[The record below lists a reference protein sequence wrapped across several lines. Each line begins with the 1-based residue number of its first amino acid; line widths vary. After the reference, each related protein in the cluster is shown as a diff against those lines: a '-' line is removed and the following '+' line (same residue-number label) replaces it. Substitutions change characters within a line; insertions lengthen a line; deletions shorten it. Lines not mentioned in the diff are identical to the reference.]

1 MKLFFTFEVKK
12 MIDEIRLQ
20 VKTALEELFKEAK
33 LEKGDLVVI
42 GCSTSEVMGQ
52 KVGTYSTLDVGRAIA
67 DVAYELTKER
77 GLYLAAQ
84 CCEHL
89 NRAVIVEREA
99 ARLWG
104 LERVNAKPQLHAGGA
119 FAMSVWD
126 KFSEPCAVEKV
137 SAAAGL
143 DIGGVL
149 IGMQLRPVAVPV
161 RTSVDMIGKAR
172 LTVARTRPKFV
183 GGERALYVD
192 ELR

>member
-1 MKLFFTFEVKK
+1 MIEQIKEQARIALNELFSV
-12 MIDEIRLQ
+12 
-20 VKTALEELFKEAK
+20 ASLEE
-33 LEKGDLVVI
+33 DDVIVI
-42 GCSTSEVMGQ
+42 GCSSSEVMGQ
-52 KVGTYSTLDVGRAIA
+52 KVGTFSSLDVGRALVDTLYPMI
-67 DVAYELTKER
+67 KEK
-77 GLYLAAQ
+77 GLFMAAQ

-89 NRAVIVEREA
+89 NRSVIIEKRAVK
-99 ARLWG
+99 LWG
-104 LERVNAKPQLHAGGA
+104 LERVNVKPQLHAGGA
-119 FAMSVWD
+119 FAMSLWD
-126 KFSEPCAVEKV
+126 TLDEPCAVEKV
-137 SAAAGL
+137 SAAAGM